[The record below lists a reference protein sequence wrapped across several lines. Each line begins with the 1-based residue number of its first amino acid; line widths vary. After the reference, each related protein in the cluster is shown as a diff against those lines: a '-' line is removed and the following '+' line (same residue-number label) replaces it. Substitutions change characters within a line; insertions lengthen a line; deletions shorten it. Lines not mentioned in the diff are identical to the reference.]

1 MSGKVNGAK
10 IYQANA
16 RLDISAKVEEFA
28 PLVKRIALHMKA
40 RLPACVGVDDL
51 IQSGMIGLI
60 DAVSHYEEG
69 HGASFDTYASIRIRG
84 AMIDELRQSDWAPR
98 SVHQN
103 TRSISQAINKL
114 SHQLGREPRDVEIAN
129 ELGVDLDKYNQ
140 MLLDSSSTQIIGIED
155 LGVTDDVIAEG
166 GDNTRD
172 KLFETLASNSFK
184 RSLSEAIKKLPEKE
198 QQILALY
205 YDEELN
211 LKEIGKVLD
220 LSESRICQLMSQTM
234 ARLRSLLKDWTVN

>member
-1 MSGKVNGAK
+1 M
-10 IYQANA
+10 
-16 RLDISAKVEEFA
+16 
-28 PLVKRIALHMKA
+28 
-40 RLPACVGVDDL
+40 
-51 IQSGMIGLI
+51 
-60 DAVSHYEEG
+60 
-69 HGASFDTYASIRIRG
+69 
-84 AMIDELRQSDWAPR
+84 
-98 SVHQN
+98 
-103 TRSISQAINKL
+103 

-140 MLLDSSSTQIIGIED
+140 MLLDSSSTQIFGIED

-172 KLFETLASNSFK
+172 KLFETLASSSFK